1 MGDDS
6 TFQPKSV
13 IQHDVDF
20 ISNIQRYM
28 GVVNFD
34 ISYDNFNSAGKLGY
48 QITYLVEEAINQK
61 NINLRKREDLIPNVE
76 AVYKLRQLWHGQCF
90 LTVEHGQFG
99 AIPQTELFHYDTSKI
114 NFNNPNLEVITI
126 PALSNMTPIGQIKED
141 TLLIEIHESIP
152 CKYAWQGLSYADVVQ
167 DGLMIHSFNDGSQP
181 KISLEQMESITDLTR
196 LISRDVYF
204 RLIHKEKN
212 KYIRLWSILYNNY
225 SKIIEF
231 VKLDDDED
239 EDYHRPS
246 LTTTKKLIR

>member
-1 MGDDS
+1 MGDDV
-6 TFQPKSV
+6 FQPKSV
-13 IQHDVDF
+13 IQHSADF
-20 ISNIQRYM
+20 TTNLQTQM
-28 GVVNFD
+28 GVINFN
-34 ISYDNFNSAGKLGY
+34 ISYDNFMQGASLGY
-48 QITYLVEEAINQK
+48 ELTYLVEEAIKQK
-61 NINLRKREDLIPNVE
+61 NINLKERDNLIPNVE

-212 KYIRLWSILYNNY
+212 KYIKLWAILYNNY
-225 SKIIEF
+225 HKFIEF
-231 VKLDDDED
+231 VKQEDDF
-239 EDYHRPS
+239 S
-246 LTTTKKLIR
+246 FTKKQSGETPVELGND